1 VRGLLIID
9 SRCPLASFVEYV
21 SAPLSMPEH
30 IDYQP
35 GTRTLVASCCKALC
49 RRVVAL
55 RSGLDPNDASSAIG
69 SGAARAVQGHGTAPV
84 TVLPALVYPVVDATI
99 VGAVR

>member
-1 VRGLLIID
+1 LSVV
-9 SRCPLASFVEYV
+9 SVCHVASLVENA

-30 IDYQP
+30 INYQP

-55 RSGLDPNDASSAIG
+55 RSGLDPNDASSAVG